1 MAYDQ
6 QLADAVRE
14 VEALR
19 EALAFYADE
28 DGYEWRKVTEDD
40 DASDWTAEDREMYES
55 TTVHLDG
62 GRKAREA
69 LALPHGPHVVDNTV
83 TINVEV
89 DKMALENA
97 VQVSGRGYARGAGCR

>member
-89 DKMALENA
+89 DRSKIASVVAQAERT
-97 VQVSGRGYARGAGCR
+97 RGGSLR